1 MTLAELLE
9 RARQIYQVVVQIH
22 RDKASGML
30 EFELKERENFFM
42 LLLLGSLVGLPS
54 PPAAVAIELLPHLEE
69 ELRLMLARADFAQDP
84 LGALMGMLE
93 ID

>member
-1 MTLAELLE
+1 MTLQIFLE
-9 RARQIYQVVVQIH
+9 RARRFLGVIAQIH

-30 EFELKERENFFM
+30 EFELKELENFFM
-42 LLLLGSLVGLPS
+42 LLLLGGLVGIPS
-54 PPAAVAIELLPHLEE
+54 PPPAVAVELLPYLED
-69 ELRLMLARADFAQDP
+69 ELRVMIARADLAQDP